1 MDEFRLAG
9 SALSP
14 LLLLLRDP
22 AVFSALFLAV
32 PLELVRRSCTRLSR
46 CTGDVPRRGR
56 ARRKGREGGRKRRC

>member
-14 LLLLLRDP
+14 LLLLLGGP

-46 CTGDVPRRGR
+46 CTGDVPRRG
-56 ARRKGREGGRKRRC
+56 KVQKVD